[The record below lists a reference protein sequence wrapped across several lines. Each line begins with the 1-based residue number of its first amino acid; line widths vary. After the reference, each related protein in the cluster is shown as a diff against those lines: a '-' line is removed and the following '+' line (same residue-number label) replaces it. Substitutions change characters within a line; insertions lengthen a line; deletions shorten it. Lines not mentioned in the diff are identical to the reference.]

1 MIIKTLSKNL
11 YLTLILSGFCA
22 THFLHAEVIRD
33 YKLLQKEER
42 IQGKRFIHRKESD
55 LNKSSENW
63 VVDGTT
69 VPWERFE
76 ESYLEA
82 KKEEL
87 RAERAQEQLLFEQ
100 EEQSNL
106 RFSRAILQKLITSL
120 VEECRAQV
128 AIIERNEL
136 NAYMVF
142 SAATIKDSA
151 TYIELVQERLSAA
164 LQLVSQ
170 IDADTSVLK
179 KEEQDLTESCSRL
192 KAFVRATIDR
202 AIEHCT
208 DTKLLKK
215 LLNDVE

>member
-1 MIIKTLSKNL
+1 MIMKILSKKL
-11 YLTLILSGFCA
+11 CLALILLTVGVVD
-22 THFLHAEVIRD
+22 FLQAEVVRD
-33 YKLLQKEER
+33 YKLSQKEER

-55 LNKSSENW
+55 LSKSSEAW
-63 VVDGTT
+63 VIDGAS
-69 VPWERFE
+69 VPKERFE

-87 RAERAQEQLLFEQ
+87 RAERAQEQLLLEQ

-106 RFSRAILQKLITSL
+106 RFRRAILQKLL
-120 VEECRAQV
+120 RAQVEECRAQV

-136 NAYMVF
+136 DAYMVF

-151 TYIELVQERLSAA
+151 TYVELVQERLGEA
-164 LQLVSQ
+164 LRLVSQ
-170 IDADTSVLK
+170 GDADIVALQ

-202 AIEHCT
+202 AIEQCT